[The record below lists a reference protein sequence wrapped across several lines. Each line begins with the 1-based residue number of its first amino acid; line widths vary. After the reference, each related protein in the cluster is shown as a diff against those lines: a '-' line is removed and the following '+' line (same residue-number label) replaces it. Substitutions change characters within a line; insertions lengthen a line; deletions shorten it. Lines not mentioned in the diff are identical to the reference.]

1 MKAIKEQ
8 DKKDLTLQCVDL
20 VSKTF
25 VELGQSKTEQD
36 IVILAQSLSDDLK
49 RDFYKFTLDDVRNA
63 FRHGVRHTELF
74 VLNVKTYYNW
84 LKAWKRI
91 LNEAHYEVHTMGR
104 DPKEV
109 KHYREPP
116 KLLQCS

>member
-1 MKAIKEQ
+1 MKVIKEQ

-49 RDFYKFTLDDVRNA
+49 RDFYKFTLDDVRLSLI
-63 FRHGVRHTELF
+63 H
-74 VLNVKTYYNW
+74 
-84 LKAWKRI
+84 I
-91 LNEAHYEVHTMGR
+91 
-104 DPKEV
+104 
-109 KHYREPP
+109 
-116 KLLQCS
+116 

>member
-1 MKAIKEQ
+1 MLIKEQ
-8 DKKDLTLQCVDL
+8 NKKEITLQCVDL

-25 VELGQSKTEQD
+25 VELGQAKTEQD
-36 IVILAQSLSDDLK
+36 IVILAQSLSDDLL
-49 RDFYKFTLDDVRNA
+49 RDYSKFTLDDVRNA
-63 FRHGVRHTELF
+63 FRHGVRHTELY

-109 KHYREPP
+109 RYYKEPP
-116 KLLQCS
+116 KLIK